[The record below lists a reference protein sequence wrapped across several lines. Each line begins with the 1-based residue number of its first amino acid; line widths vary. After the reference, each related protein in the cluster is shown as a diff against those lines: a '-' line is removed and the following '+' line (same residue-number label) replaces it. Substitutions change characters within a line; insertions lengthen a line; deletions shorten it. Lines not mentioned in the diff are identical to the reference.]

1 MFDLLFDLK
10 VQGFLDYEIKEKVAE
25 MYDIDSKV
33 FRQLIY
39 TEIPNKIHEIAT
51 RQHLDVIKTH
61 SDRYEEFYR
70 KFMEMN
76 NHKMAMKCLKFKEVV
91 QGVVSDDI
99 NIEVDNFL
107 YEPHN
112 ELDYSVLDEQE
123 SDKLDKILEKLQ
135 LEISDN
141 FEELITKEIHRRSFY
156 EFFKDAFKVLH
167 AGQDYNDNWHI
178 EYLCGELQKEVERIK
193 RKEVRQQDLV
203 INMPFRA
210 AKSMVC
216 SVIFPVWAWLIDPTF
231 KFICVSYG
239 ADLALELATKSKDL
253 MNSSWFQDL
262 YGKKV
267 VLKKD
272 QNEKGFFANTWGGFR
287 KSVGTGGATTGSGGD
302 IIISD
307 DPINPKKAASKTER
321 QNAIDYYT
329 GTLYSRLNQLEIGVR
344 IIVMQRLHEN
354 DLSGY
359 LIDTSP
365 NEHKLIRIPAEIT
378 PKAQPFPPE
387 LSKFYKDGLFWA
399 SRFSRAVLSNFTKM
413 LGSYQAAGQL
423 QQLPAPEEG
432 GMVKRDWFAIVDKI
446 QIDENT
452 EINFYIDT
460 ADTAKTYN
468 DPYGFCCGIKTN
480 NMVYI
485 LDCSSQHLEF
495 FEACKYI
502 VDYSKKLGYNS
513 LSKIK
518 VEPKSSGKSIVSQ
531 IRSTTMLNVM
541 ELKAPSSDKISRLS
555 AITPLLESGR
565 VKLVN
570 GAYIS
575 GFLDQLTTFP
585 NDAHDDM
592 VDAFV
597 YCVTDLL
604 LDGDFDFV
612 FI

>member
-1 MFDLLFDLK
+1 
-10 VQGFLDYEIKEKVAE
+10 
-25 MYDIDSKV
+25 
-33 FRQLIY
+33 
-39 TEIPNKIHEIAT
+39 
-51 RQHLDVIKTH
+51 
-61 SDRYEEFYR
+61 
-70 KFMEMN
+70 
-76 NHKMAMKCLKFKEVV
+76 
-91 QGVVSDDI
+91 
-99 NIEVDNFL
+99 
-107 YEPHN
+107 
-112 ELDYSVLDEQE
+112 
-123 SDKLDKILEKLQ
+123 
-135 LEISDN
+135 
-141 FEELITKEIHRRSFY
+141 
-156 EFFKDAFKVLH
+156 
-167 AGQDYNDNWHI
+167 
-178 EYLCGELQKEVERIK
+178 
-193 RKEVRQQDLV
+193 
-203 INMPFRA
+203 
-210 AKSMVC
+210 
-216 SVIFPVWAWLIDPTF
+216 
-231 KFICVSYG
+231 
-239 ADLALELATKSKDL
+239 
-253 MNSSWFQDL
+253 
-262 YGKKV
+262 
-267 VLKKD
+267 
-272 QNEKGFFANTWGGFR
+272 
-287 KSVGTGGATTGSGGD
+287 
-302 IIISD
+302 
-307 DPINPKKAASKTER
+307 
-321 QNAIDYYT
+321 
-329 GTLYSRLNQLEIGVR
+329 
-344 IIVMQRLHEN
+344 
-354 DLSGY
+354 
-359 LIDTSP
+359 
-365 NEHKLIRIPAEIT
+365 
-378 PKAQPFPPE
+378 
-387 LSKFYKDGLFWA
+387 
-399 SRFSRAVLSNFTKM
+399 M

-423 QQLPAPEEG
+423 QQLPAPEED
-432 GMVKRDWFAIVDKI
+432 GMVKRDWFSIVDKI

-480 NMVYI
+480 NTVYI